1 MENLEIYEKSRSV
14 PENAQKTIRG
24 GKLKGFTDINPMWR
38 IKKLTE
44 IYGPCG
50 LGWYTE
56 KLKEWTQTGP
66 DGRTAAFM
74 DINLY
79 VKTGE
84 EWSKPIFGTGGS
96 MFVNLEKDELTTSDE
111 CFKMAYT
118 DAVSVACKSLGLG
131 ADIYW
136 QNDRTK
142 YNSEPKP
149 DVKQTPTDE
158 EILKCSKCG
167 KKITVAEH
175 DYSVKNYKRVLCRT
189 CQKEARK

>member
-1 MENLEIYEKSRSV
+1 
-14 PENAQKTIRG
+14 
-24 GKLKGFTDINPMWR
+24 
-38 IKKLTE
+38 
-44 IYGPCG
+44 
-50 LGWYTE
+50 
-56 KLKEWTQTGP
+56 
-66 DGRTAAFM
+66 
-74 DINLY
+74 
-79 VKTGE
+79 
-84 EWSKPIFGTGGS
+84 
-96 MFVNLEKDELTTSDE
+96 MFVNLEKDEPTTSDE

-118 DAVSVACKSLGLG
+118 DAVSVACKSLGFG

-175 DYSVKNYKRVLCRT
+175 DYSVKNYKRVLCRA